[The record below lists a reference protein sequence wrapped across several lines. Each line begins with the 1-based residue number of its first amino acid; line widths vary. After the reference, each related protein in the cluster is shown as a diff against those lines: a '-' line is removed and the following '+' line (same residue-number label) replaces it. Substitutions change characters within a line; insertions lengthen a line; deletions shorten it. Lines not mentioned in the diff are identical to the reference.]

1 MVKGLEV
8 FREHFRNFADHY
20 VLIGGAACDIA
31 MTSAGLAF
39 RATKDLDIVLYLEA
53 LDAEF
58 VRAFWEFVR
67 VGGYEIQ
74 EKSTGEKQFYRFQKP
89 TNADY
94 PFMLELFSRQPDVL
108 QVPEGSHLT
117 PLPIQED
124 VSSLSAILLDSDY
137 YDFIRAGRQEID
149 GLPMIGAAQLIALKA
164 RAWLDLT
171 EREKRGEKI
180 DSKTIKKHKNDVFR
194 LYQIL
199 DPATD
204 PGAPEAVEKDIGEFI
219 TRMRDEDVDLKSLGI
234 RTGTPE
240 RYPYGN
246 CQGLPSGRGG
256 VILGHS
262 GDPQRTRF
270 GALSLN

>member
-8 FREHFRNFADHY
+8 FREHFRNFADRY

-31 MTSAGLAF
+31 MTGAGLQF
-39 RATKDLDIVLYLEA
+39 RATKDLDIVLYVEA
-53 LDAEF
+53 MDASF

-67 VGGYEIQ
+67 IGGYEVQ

-89 TNADY
+89 TNANY

-108 QVPEGSHLT
+108 QVADGSHLT
-117 PLPIQED
+117 PLPVEED
-124 VSSLSAILLDSDY
+124 ASSLSAILLDNDY

-149 GLPMIGAAQLIALKA
+149 GLPMVGAAQLIALKA

-171 EREKRGEKI
+171 ERAGRGEQI

-199 DPATD
+199 DPTSD
-204 PGAPEAVEKDIGEFI
+204 PEAPETVKKDIREFI
-219 TRMRDEDVDLKSLGI
+219 SRMRVEEDDLKSLGL
-234 RTGTPE
+234 RTGT
-240 RYPYGN
+240 RDG
-246 CQGLPSGRGG
+246 
-256 VILGHS
+256 ILAEIS
-262 GDPQRTRF
+262 EVYRLAAP
-270 GALSLN
+270 

>member
-8 FREHFRNFADHY
+8 FREHFRNFADDY

-31 MTSAGLAF
+31 MTSAGLPF

-58 VRAFWEFVR
+58 VRVFWEFVR
-67 VGGYEIQ
+67 AGGYEVQ

-89 TNADY
+89 ANADY

-108 QVPEGSHLT
+108 QVAEGSHLT
-117 PLPIQED
+117 PLPIEED
-124 VSSLSAILLDSDY
+124 VSSLSAILLDNDY

-149 GLPMIGAAQLIALKA
+149 GLPMVGAAQLIALKA

-171 EREKRGEKI
+171 EREKQGEKI

-199 DPATD
+199 DPVSEPA
-204 PGAPEAVEKDIGEFI
+204 APETVKKDIGEFI
-219 TRMRDEDVDLKSLGI
+219 SRMRSEEIDLKALGI
-234 RTGTPE
+234 RGTRNDILAE
-240 RYPYGN
+240 IANVYGLAK
-246 CQGLPSGRGG
+246 G
-256 VILGHS
+256 
-262 GDPQRTRF
+262 
-270 GALSLN
+270 

>member
-8 FREHFRNFADHY
+8 FREHFRNFADRY

-31 MTSAGLAF
+31 MTGAGLQF
-39 RATKDLDIVLYLEA
+39 RATKDLDIVLYVEA
-53 LDAEF
+53 MDASF

-67 VGGYEIQ
+67 IGGYEVQ

-89 TNADY
+89 TNANY

-108 QVPEGSHLT
+108 QVADGSHLT
-117 PLPIQED
+117 PLPVEED
-124 VSSLSAILLDSDY
+124 ASSLSAILLNNDY

-149 GLPMIGAAQLIALKA
+149 GLPMVGAAQLIALKA

-171 EREKRGEKI
+171 ERAGRGEQI

-199 DPATD
+199 DPTSD
-204 PGAPEAVEKDIGEFI
+204 PEAPETVKKDIREFI
-219 TRMRDEDVDLKSLGI
+219 SRMRVEEVDLKSLGL
-234 RTGTPE
+234 RTGT
-240 RYPYGN
+240 RDG
-246 CQGLPSGRGG
+246 
-256 VILGHS
+256 ILAEIS
-262 GDPQRTRF
+262 KVYRLAAP
-270 GALSLN
+270 